1 MKNWYWKTFFIVLA
15 MTVILWTIAI
25 SAARYFNFYITPDN
39 AVITVIG
46 IVAAFIVIGNYAQV
60 HEIKAELDE
69 KIAEVKKELKEKQA
83 NSQQPQAPPAVN
95 TEIPENEIKESDKEP
110 KEEEIEENNKNKKK
124 NRKR

>member
-1 MKNWYWKTFFIVLA
+1 MKNWYWKTFFVVLA

-60 HEIKAELDE
+60 
-69 KIAEVKKELKEKQA
+69 
-83 NSQQPQAPPAVN
+83 
-95 TEIPENEIKESDKEP
+95 NEIKSDLYK
-110 KEEEIEENNKNKKK
+110 KIEEVTRRQDALDLEAKKGRTKGSKKIPTDPEDVVEATNKTGKNAKNNKQ
-124 NRKR
+124 RK